1 MHSSLTCGGVW
12 GLAYYEMILQLSVRQ
27 LVQSGQSLCK
37 QRNYWF
43 HHRNLPKMFA
53 IILDGTVCS
62 GKKGRICVSKTDVS
76 VLWPE
81 RKEEDEKSG

>member
-1 MHSSLTCGGVW
+1 MGECG

-53 IILDGTVCS
+53 IILDRGRFVLA
-62 GKKGRICVSKTDVS
+62 KKGLICVSKTDVS

-81 RKEEDEKSG
+81 INEVDESG